1 MAVASLM
8 PVLTFGCA
16 LLVTQGK
23 PSAAFAQAAESQP
36 AGATVAHT
44 VEATATVEAV
54 DQQRREVLI
63 RGTGG
68 NLFALL
74 ADPAVNIQRLK
85 SGDRILVRYVEALAV
100 SLAKPGQ
107 DAGGSMAE
115 QSGIDRS
122 APVGSSAAGTVEN
135 QMRMTVTID
144 AIDHLTHRVSFT
156 DPGNTTH
163 SVTVQDPAAQRFV
176 DTLKVGDQVDLV
188 YTQSL
193 AVAIDPLQQ

>member
-1 MAVASLM
+1 MAAATLM

-16 LLVTQGK
+16 LLATQGN
-23 PSAAFAQAAESQP
+23 PSAAFAQAAELQA

-44 VEATATVEAV
+44 VEATAVVEAV

-85 SGDRILVRYVEALAV
+85 AGDRILVRFVEALAV

-107 DAGGSMAE
+107 DAGGSVAE
-115 QSGIDRS
+115 QSGIGRS

-144 AIDHLTHRVSFT
+144 AIDHFTHRVSFT
-156 DPGNTTH
+156 DHGNTTH
-163 SVTVQDPAAQRFV
+163 SVAVQDPAARRFV
-176 DTLKVGDQVDLV
+176 DTLKVGDRVDLV

>member
-1 MAVASLM
+1 MRTARRA
-8 PVLTFGCA
+8 
-16 LLVTQGK
+16 GK
-23 PSAAFAQAAESQP
+23 TLGHICPSSHSQP
-36 AGATVAHT
+36 AGAAVAHT

-122 APVGSSAAGTVEN
+122 APVGSSAAGTVKN
-135 QMRMTVTID
+135 QMRTTVTID

-193 AVAIDPLQQ
+193 AVAIDPMQQ